1 MIDLKH
7 ELAGFWLK
15 YNGRINYSV
24 RPSER
29 KKGYA
34 CQMLFLV
41 LKRLKILVIK
51 KFLCV
56 ATKQM
61 LNSPELDK
69 SAAVRLKMKWF
80 TSLVLPTDLT
90 LCNGIGL
97 KQTVIIKNL
106 IYCL

>member
-41 LKRLKILVIK
+41 LKKAENFGYKKVLVCCNK
-51 KFLCV
+51 ANAQFARVRQKCGGALENEVVHEF
-56 ATKQM
+56 
-61 LNSPELDK
+61 SPPNRPDI
-69 SAAVRLKMKWF
+69 M
-80 TSLVLPTDLT
+80 
-90 LCNGIGL
+90 
-97 KQTVIIKNL
+97 
-106 IYCL
+106 